1 MRKHARYKRFQP
13 LFPVISIAV
22 VALSLLFFSRCA
34 QIVAPSGGP
43 KDTIPPVLA
52 RAIPAD
58 SSLHFNSK
66 KILLDFDE
74 FVQLQNLNDQLIISP
89 NPKRQPVIT
98 AKLKSITI
106 ELKDTLEP
114 NTTYTFNMGNAV
126 QDIDEGNPI
135 NDFRYVFSTGSY
147 LDSLELSGSL
157 QYAAT
162 GLPDSNIVVMLYK
175 HLEDSVVS
183 KEKPLYYTKT
193 NGKGKFIFRNLPH
206 GTFKLFALKDAS
218 SDLQYNDST
227 EFIAFRDSAVALNK
241 TDTGFNLLLFR
252 EKEARPGKDTS
263 AHPVAATQAEKGKE
277 KEKKLTF
284 SPSQQNGLQD
294 LTLPLQLQ
302 FGSPLKTFDSSKI
315 SLQEDTTFI
324 PVHPINTLDS
334 TGKTLSLTYKWKED
348 MPYRLLLQP
357 GFATDTGGVT
367 VTKADTI
374 NFRTK
379 KLADY
384 GAMILH
390 FTDYDSTQHYLV
402 QLVQNEEIKY
412 AAPLTGIQWRKEM
425 LVPGDYQVRILID
438 ANNNGKWDTGCY
450 YCHPKRQPEKVIAL
464 PQKFT
469 IRSNWDNDFSGLAF

>member
-13 LFPVISIAV
+13 LFSVISIAA

-43 KDTIPPVLA
+43 KDTIPPVLV

-66 KILLDFDE
+66 KIILDFDE

-98 AKLKSITI
+98 AKLKTITI
-106 ELKDTLEP
+106 ELKDTLQP

-135 NDFRYVFSTGSY
+135 NEFRYVFSTGSY
-147 LDSLELSGSL
+147 LDSLELKGSL
-157 QYAAT
+157 QYAET

-183 KEKPLYYTKT
+183 KEKPLYYAKT

-206 GTFKLFALKDAS
+206 GSFKLFALKDAN

-227 EFIAFRDSAVALNK
+227 EFIAFRDSAVVLNK

-263 AHPVAATQAEKGKE
+263 GHPAVGK
-277 KEKKLTF
+277 LIFT
-284 SPSQQNGLQD
+284 PSLQNGLQD
-294 LTLPLQLQ
+294 LISPLQLQ
-302 FGSPLKTFDSSKI
+302 FNAPLKTFDSSKI
-315 SLQEDTTFI
+315 TLQEDTTFI
-324 PVHPINTLDS
+324 PVRPINTLDS
-334 TGKTLSLTYKWKED
+334 ANKVLSLAYKWKED

-357 GFATDTGGVT
+357 RFATDTGSVT

-374 NFRTK
+374 NFKTK
-379 KLADY
+379 KLSDY
-384 GAMILH
+384 GTMILH
-390 FTDYDSTQHYLV
+390 FTRYDSTQHYII
-402 QLVQNEEIKY
+402 QLVQNGEIKY

-438 ANNNGKWDTGCY
+438 TNNNGKWDTGCY

-469 IRSNWDNDFSGLAF
+469 IRGNWDNDFSGLVF